1 MTENLDDYT
10 ESGATEEIGIVDEPL
25 AKQGEDLLK
34 IRKYSNALITY
45 IKKAQTPTTIGI
57 QGEWGRGN

>member
-1 MTENLDDYT
+1 MTENIDDYT
-10 ESGATEEIGIVDEPL
+10 ESGATEEIDIVDEPL

-45 IKKAQTPTTIGI
+45 IKKSKTKTTSK
-57 QGEWGRGN
+57 